1 MKSQILSSLLSLHQI
16 TTARPVMVILDQTGP
31 KLEKFM
37 MILVVE
43 LYFVRII
50 IITNTYNNER

>member
-31 KLEKFM
+31 KLEKLM

>member
-31 KLEKFM
+31 KLM